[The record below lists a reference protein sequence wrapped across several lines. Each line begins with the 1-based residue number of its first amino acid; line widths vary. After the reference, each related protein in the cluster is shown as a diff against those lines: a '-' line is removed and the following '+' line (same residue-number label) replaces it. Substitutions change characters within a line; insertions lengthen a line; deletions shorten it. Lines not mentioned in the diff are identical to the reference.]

1 MTYRVYARR
10 FRPQSFD
17 EVVGQSHITTTLK
30 NAISMDRLAHAYLFT
45 GPRGTGKTSTARILA
60 MALNCKNGP
69 TPEPCGKCTSC
80 SEIKSG
86 TNFDLIEIDGASNR
100 RIDDI
105 RNLRENVKF
114 QPTSGRFKIYIIDE
128 SHMLTDEAF
137 NALLKTLEEPPG
149 HVKIILATTHPH
161 KIPPTIVSRCQ
172 KFDFRKISTKDI
184 IAKLKSIV
192 DKENL
197 NIQEDALFE
206 IAKISD
212 GSLRDAEA
220 ILEQIGIFSDG
231 KIRFEDITAVLGTV
245 PQELLFEVTESFIKK
260 DSKKVLLI
268 VNRLNDEGKDIS
280 QFVSALIEHFRNL
293 LVAKISNRDS
303 LNSLIELSKENI
315 DTIVR
320 QSETLSLP
328 DIFYIINVLLNT
340 QELIRRH
347 AYDRIILEVA
357 MVKLTQRES
366 LIKLDEI
373 LNRLSE
379 FTEQKEKPSPPI
391 AGVSEKTP
399 QVKII
404 KETEK
409 PKISD
414 NPSQKDKS
422 GETHIKLEAVKSCWT
437 QLIDILKDEKMS
449 VATFLLEARPI
460 EVKNGSLVIG
470 LPDGLNFHR
479 ESLERSENKRLVEEI
494 LAKLLGKDLN
504 LVFTAFSK
512 EVNAVSEQDQ
522 GEPEPLEET
531 ELEMSDK
538 EELSEEPPSEKKTQ
552 EDSIVKLTLKL
563 FDGKIINKN
572 KDTEKSAE

>member
-17 EVVGQSHITTTLK
+17 EVVGQTHITTTLK
-30 NAISMDRLAHAYLFT
+30 NAILMDRLAHAYLFA

-60 MALNCKNGP
+60 MALNCKDGP

-80 SEIKSG
+80 SEIKGG

-100 RIDDI
+100 RIDDM

-128 SHMLTDEAF
+128 SHMLTEEAF
-137 NALLKTLEEPPG
+137 NALLKTLEEPPA
-149 HVKIILATTHPH
+149 HIKIILATTHPH

-172 KFDFRKISTKDI
+172 RFDFRKISTKDI
-184 IAKLKSIV
+184 ITKLKSIV

-197 NIQEDALFE
+197 NVQEDALFE

-231 KIRFEDITAVLGTV
+231 RISFEDITTVLGIV
-245 PQELLFEVTESFIKK
+245 PQELLFEITESFIKR
-260 DSKKVLLI
+260 DSKKALLL
-268 VNRLNDEGKDIS
+268 VNRLNDEGKDIA
-280 QFVSALIEHFRNL
+280 QFVLALTEHFRNL

-315 DTIVR
+315 DAIVK
-320 QSETLSLP
+320 QSESLSLP

-340 QELIRRH
+340 QELIRKH
-347 AYDRIILEVA
+347 AYERIILEVA
-357 MVKLTQRES
+357 MVKLTQREN

-373 LNRLSE
+373 LNRLSNL
-379 FTEQKEKPSPPI
+379 TGQKEKPSLHTPD
-391 AGVSEKTP
+391 VSDKAP
-399 QVKII
+399 QAK
-404 KETEK
+404 KEIEK
-409 PKISD
+409 PKILDSL
-414 NPSQKDKS
+414 PQKDKTDES
-422 GETHIKLEAVKSCWT
+422 HIKLEEVKSCWA
-437 QLIDILKDEKMS
+437 QLIDVLKDEKMS

-479 ESLERSENKRLVEEI
+479 ESLDRPENKKLIEEI
-494 LAKLLGKDLN
+494 LAKLLGRSLSLSFATFVKDI
-504 LVFTAFSK
+504 
-512 EVNAVSEQDQ
+512 NAVSEIDQ
-522 GEPEPLEET
+522 AEPEPLEET
-531 ELEMSDK
+531 ELEMPDK
-538 EELSEEPPSEKKTQ
+538 EELSEEPSSEKKDN

-563 FDGKIINKN
+563 FDGKIISKN
-572 KDTEKSAE
+572 KDSKKNAE